1 VHLIDPRAVVQVV
14 ELESQAMRVHME
26 QQFGRVVRD
35 QVMLPLEFYPDFLA
49 TEAAPLAG
57 AYDLQGRIL
66 EFVDQNPLPG
76 KLSRSFIDLGRVQGV
91 QVGDIFEAYLPE
103 RRIEVRDG
111 VRRVTAELLP
121 EEPVAVL
128 RVVRVTDLGATV
140 VADHVMQARLEAG
153 LPVRRVRKMP

>member
-1 VHLIDPRAVVQVV
+1 
-14 ELESQAMRVHME
+14 
-26 QQFGRVVRD
+26 
-35 QVMLPLEFYPDFLA
+35 
-49 TEAAPLAG
+49 
-57 AYDLQGRIL
+57 
-66 EFVDQNPLPG
+66 
-76 KLSRSFIDLGRVQGV
+76 
-91 QVGDIFEAYLPE
+91 VGDIFEAYLPE